1 MKKLKF
7 PFPFGKV
14 YFVGIGGIGMSGIA
28 EIMHLSG
35 YNVSGSDIAE
45 NANVI
50 RLRNMGI
57 DVKIGHKA
65 ENIEGAGV
73 VVVSSA
79 ISENNEEVKAAKSM
93 MIPVIH
99 RSAMLAELMRSHW
112 SISVGGTHGKTTT
125 TSMVSAILKEAG
137 KDPTVVNGGIINAS
151 GTNALVGEGDWM
163 VVEAD
168 ESDGSFTVF
177 PSTIVIVT
185 NIDADHMDYY
195 HDSDA
200 IKKVFC
206 QFVNNV
212 PFYGLACLC
221 IDSPF
226 VQEIIPSVA
235 RPVLTYG
242 LNRQADISAFNI
254 CAKKG
259 ELTFDVAIKNRKTD
273 EVGVIK
279 DFYLPLYGE
288 DNVKNALAAIGV
300 ALKLDISVDIIKK
313 ALKNFEGVKRRF
325 TKIAEVGGV
334 TLIDDYAHHPVEIAA
349 VLKGARNVTDGK
361 IVAVWQPHR
370 YSRAKAL
377 FSGFCTAFN
386 DADAVIVTDIYPAG
400 EKSIEGINKEYMAN
414 GITTC
419 GHRDVT
425 VASSFDDVPAL
436 IASKVKQ
443 GDFVIFLGAGSI
455 SSAAYKMVDKLKELM

>member
-99 RSAMLAELMRSHW
+99 RSAMLAELMRSYW

-151 GTNALVGEGDWM
+151 GTNA
-163 VVEAD
+163 
-168 ESDGSFTVF
+168 
-177 PSTIVIVT
+177 
-185 NIDADHMDYY
+185 
-195 HDSDA
+195 
-200 IKKVFC
+200 
-206 QFVNNV
+206 
-212 PFYGLACLC
+212 
-221 IDSPF
+221 
-226 VQEIIPSVA
+226 
-235 RPVLTYG
+235 
-242 LNRQADISAFNI
+242 
-254 CAKKG
+254 
-259 ELTFDVAIKNRKTD
+259 
-273 EVGVIK
+273 
-279 DFYLPLYGE
+279 
-288 DNVKNALAAIGV
+288 
-300 ALKLDISVDIIKK
+300 
-313 ALKNFEGVKRRF
+313 
-325 TKIAEVGGV
+325 
-334 TLIDDYAHHPVEIAA
+334 
-349 VLKGARNVTDGK
+349 
-361 IVAVWQPHR
+361 
-370 YSRAKAL
+370 
-377 FSGFCTAFN
+377 
-386 DADAVIVTDIYPAG
+386 
-400 EKSIEGINKEYMAN
+400 
-414 GITTC
+414 
-419 GHRDVT
+419 
-425 VASSFDDVPAL
+425 
-436 IASKVKQ
+436 
-443 GDFVIFLGAGSI
+443 
-455 SSAAYKMVDKLKELM
+455 